1 MAAKPPEIYSP
12 RTLEFLPMSD
22 YLIIAGLALI
32 MGQTLILPFAV
43 KRVEDNLEAFL
54 FVMGLMAVSIS
65 GLWSTHLVKEALRE
79 PLAITAA
86 VGIVGWLFRAVRLR
100 LRGWVDSLTKKVGL
114 GWTIFVIVLI
124 LGLGSSV
131 FTAIVAA
138 IMLAEVVTLL
148 KLNRAYEIKLTVYA
162 CYAIGLGAALT
173 PLGEPLSTIVVAK
186 LKGPPHDATF
196 FYLLKQIGAWVIP
209 GVLLCAALAAR
220 GAKAAGTGAAGLRA
234 DAHDNNKDILIRA
247 GRVYLFVMALIFL
260 GAGLSPLATR
270 YASQLPTWALYWLNS
285 VSAILDNATLAAAEI
300 APVMTDRQITF
311 ILMGL
316 LVSGGMLIPGNI
328 PNIVSSAKLG
338 IKSREWAAAALP
350 FGGALMLA
358 YFILMTLFI

>member
-1 MAAKPPEIYSP
+1 MGL
-12 RTLEFLPMSD
+12 TLV
-22 YLIIAGLALI
+22 
-32 MGQTLILPFAV
+32 LPFSV
-43 KRVEDNLEAFL
+43 KRVEEELEAFL
-54 FVMGLMAVSIS
+54 FVMGIAAVTIS
-65 GLWSTHLVKEALRE
+65 GLWSGHLVKEALKE

-86 VGIVGWLFRAVRLR
+86 VGIVGWLFRAIRGRLS
-100 LRGWVDSLTKKVGL
+100 GWISALTARFGL
-114 GWTIFVIVLI
+114 SWTIFIIITV

-148 KLNRAYEIKLTVYA
+148 KLPREREIKITVYA

-186 LKGPPHDATF
+186 LKGPPHYAGF
-196 FYLLKQIGAWVIP
+196 FYLVKQVGLWIVP

-220 GAKAAGTGAAGLRA
+220 GAGSAPVDEAGLRE
-234 DAHDNNKDILIRA
+234 DAPDTNKDILLRA
-247 GRVYLFVMALIFL
+247 AKVYLFVMALIFL
-260 GAGLSPLATR
+260 GSGLTPLAER
-270 YASQLPTWALYWLNS
+270 YVAQLPTWALYWVNS

-338 IKSREWAAAALP
+338 IKSREWAKAALP

-358 YFILMTLFI
+358 YFALMTILVK

>member
-1 MAAKPPEIYSP
+1 
-12 RTLEFLPMSD
+12 MSD
-22 YLIIAGLALI
+22 YLIIAGLAVVMCL
-32 MGQTLILPFAV
+32 TLVLPFSV
-43 KRVEDNLEAFL
+43 KRVEEELEAFL
-54 FVMGLMAVSIS
+54 FVMGLAAVTIS
-65 GLWSTHLVKEALRE
+65 GLWSLHLVKEALKE

-86 VGIVGWLFRAVRLR
+86 VAIVGWLFKLIRPRLSGWIEALTAR
-100 LRGWVDSLTKKVGL
+100 LGIS
-114 GWTIFVIVLI
+114 WTIFILVTV

-138 IMLAEVVTLL
+138 IMLAEIVTLL
-148 KLNRAYEIKLTVYA
+148 KLNRDYEIKLTVYA

-186 LKGPPHDATF
+186 LKGPPHFADF
-196 FYLLKQIGAWVIP
+196 FYLAKQVGVWIVP

-220 GAKAAGTGAAGLRA
+220 GAGSQASDKVGLEE
-234 DAHDNNKDILIRA
+234 DAQDSNKDILLRA
-247 GRVYLFVMALIFL
+247 LKVYIFVMALIFL
-260 GAGLSPLATR
+260 GSGLTPLAER
-270 YASQLPTWALYWLNS
+270 YIVLLPTWALYWVNS

-300 APVMTDRQITF
+300 APSMTDRQITF

-338 IKSREWAAAALP
+338 IKSREWAKAALP
-350 FGGALMLA
+350 FGGALMLL
-358 YFILMTLFI
+358 YFVLMTVFVK

>member
-1 MAAKPPEIYSP
+1 
-12 RTLEFLPMSD
+12 MSD
-22 YLIIAGLALI
+22 YLIIAGLAVVMCL
-32 MGQTLILPFAV
+32 TLVLPFSV
-43 KRVEDNLEAFL
+43 KRVEEELEAFL
-54 FVMGLMAVSIS
+54 FVMGLAAVTIS
-65 GLWSTHLVKEALRE
+65 GLWSLHLVKEALKE

-86 VGIVGWLFRAVRLR
+86 VAIVGWLFKQVRPR
-100 LRGWVDSLTKKVGL
+100 LSGWLETLTARLGL
-114 GWTIFVIVLI
+114 SWTIFILVAV

-138 IMLAEVVTLL
+138 IMLAEIVTLL
-148 KLNRAYEIKLTVYA
+148 KLNRDYEIKLTVYA

-186 LKGPPHDATF
+186 LKGPPHFADF
-196 FYLLKQIGAWVIP
+196 FYLIKQIGVWIVP

-220 GAKAAGTGAAGLRA
+220 GAGAQAADKVGLEE
-234 DAHDNNKDILIRA
+234 DAQDSNKDILLRA
-247 GRVYLFVMALIFL
+247 LKVYIFVMALIFL
-260 GAGLSPLATR
+260 GSGLTPLAER
-270 YASQLPTWALYWLNS
+270 YVAQLPTWALYWANS

-316 LVSGGMLIPGNI
+316 LISGGMLIPGNI

-338 IKSREWAAAALP
+338 IKSREWARAALP
-350 FGGALMLA
+350 FGGALMLV
-358 YFILMTLFI
+358 YFVLMTAFVK